1 MRRADRLYRLVD
13 HLRGRRC
20 VTAAQLAQWLEVS
33 ERTVYRDVR
42 DLITNGVPIEGEA
55 GVGYRLSRHHHL
67 PPLMFS
73 ADEQPRCGW
82 AWPWCPLG
90 RPGAGRTG
98 GQCPG
103 QDQRRAAA
111 SAARQPAAQLFVP
124 DLHDYPVARLTPL
137 RRAIAARQYVE
148 LDYCRADGALSRR
161 QVRPLGLFLGVSWTL
176 AAWCEARDEFRNF
189 RIDRMLACT
198 PLADTFTPQA
208 GRTLEDFSGGGR
220 QPAARWRLMGPSSAR
235 CACR

>member
-42 DLITNGVPIEGEA
+42 DLMASGVPIEGEA

-73 ADEQPRCGW
+73 ADELAALRWGM
-82 AWPWCPLG
+82 AMVSALG
-90 RPGAGRTG
+90 RPGAGRAG

-111 SAARQPAAQLFVP
+111 QRRAPAGGAAVCAGF
-124 DLHDYPVARLTPL
+124 ARLPGG
-137 RRAIAARQYVE
+137 AA
-148 LDYCRADGALSRR
+148 DAAAPGDCRAPVCRAGLLPRRWRAQPSAGA
-161 QVRPLGLFLGVSWTL
+161 PLGAFWG
-176 AAWCEARDEFRNF
+176 
-189 RIDRMLACT
+189 
-198 PLADTFTPQA
+198 
-208 GRTLEDFSGGGR
+208 
-220 QPAARWRLMGPSSAR
+220 
-235 CACR
+235 

>member
-42 DLITNGVPIEGEA
+42 DLMASGVPIEGEA

-67 PPLMFS
+67 PPLLFS
-73 ADEQPRCGW
+73 ADELAALR
-82 AWPWCPLG
+82 LG
-90 RPGAGRTG
+90 MAMVSTWGDPALAEL
-98 GQCPG
+98 
-103 QDQRRAAA
+103 AANA
-111 SAARQPAAQLFVP
+111 QAKINAVLPPSAARQPAAQLFVP

-161 QVRPLGLFLGVSWTL
+161 RVRPLGLFFWGVSWTL

-208 GRTLEDFSGGGR
+208 GRTLEDFFRAVGASQPPAGG
-220 QPAARWRLMGPSSAR
+220 
-235 CACR
+235 